1 MKKKILVVDDSLD
14 ILDIIRTLLE
24 SSDYEV
30 ITASDGEQGMEKT
43 KSTKPDLIILDVMM
57 PKMDG
62 YTFIK
67 TKKCDQDIKDIPV
80 IILTG
85 KSEMADLFMV
95 EGVGDYLIKPFDH
108 KVLLGLVAK
117 HLSEDK

>member
-1 MKKKILVVDDSLD
+1 MKKILIVDDSLD
-14 ILDIIRTLLE
+14 ILDILRTLLE
-24 SSDYEV
+24 SKEYEV
-30 ITASDGEQGMEKT
+30 ITASDGEQGMERA
-43 KSTKPDLIILDVMM
+43 KSDKPDLIILDIMM

-67 TKKCDQDIKDIPV
+67 TKKRDQDIKDIPV

-85 KSEMADLFMV
+85 KTEMVDLFLV
-95 EGVGDYLIKPFDH
+95 EGVSDYLVKPFDH

-117 HLSEDK
+117 FLN

>member
-1 MKKKILVVDDSLD
+1 MKKILVVDDSLD

-24 SSDYEV
+24 SSEHEV
-30 ITASDGEQGMEKT
+30 ITASDGEQGMEMA
-43 KSTKPDLIILDVMM
+43 KSEKPDLIILDIMM

-67 TKKCDQDIKDIPV
+67 TKKRDEDIKNIPV

-85 KSEMADLFMV
+85 KSEMADLFLV
-95 EGVGDYLIKPFDH
+95 EGVSDYLVKPFDH
-108 KVLLGLVAK
+108 KVLVGLVTK
-117 HLSEDK
+117 YLS